1 MGGDGYHMGH
11 ASGMVPGMGGMSMA
25 HDPAMAGMHMAN
37 PEDSVQVRRPS
48 RDDRPDVVRAW
59 IDGAFYAG
67 RRNSSRLRHNSS
79 SRP

>member
-48 RDDRPDVVRAW
+48 AMTALPTLT
-59 IDGAFYAG
+59 G
-67 RRNSSRLRHNSS
+67 
-79 SRP
+79 